1 MTAFLSNHNTTRPSS
16 GLNPQSGEMLTPSIL
31 VVDDEKQIHSSL
43 KLRLN
48 GKYHLVCLSNPHDAL
63 TLIGKQIFDLCIVDV
78 CMPELDGLAF
88 IEKAREIDPS
98 LGYVVL
104 SGFDSDENLRRAI
117 PLQVLDFI
125 SKPLPNQTGFEKR
138 IPEWVAYSRQRRHE
152 LTLTRESETIVHDL
166 ELARIE
172 REVESTASESA
183 REALLQT
190 ANLLTT
196 IQALLLSATHVLEP
210 MQRTDP
216 RIAMVFRSLH
226 EARRHA
232 ETACSVS
239 EGYFGSAYADR
250 ESSQAVV
257 DDCLRHA
264 TAISLRLAKAD
275 DRQQTIDLTPLG
287 INLTIPGLTGID
299 FLLMLVPTLVQT
311 LSMASKGTTVTI
323 RSEKLVRIDNLL
335 GNAHLRSFLWVNRRN
350 ATISGPGVLLS
361 IRASCSALEEVT
373 AKSWLRG
380 NTADPLSISCRGLL
394 HGLQKAKGL
403 LALAVGPKPQKF
415 EIILALPV

>member
-1 MTAFLSNHNTTRPSS
+1 MTAFSSSHTNSRPSS
-16 GLNPQSGEMLTPSIL
+16 WLNRQSREMLTPSIL

-43 KLRLN
+43 NLRLN
-48 GKYHLVCLSNPHDAL
+48 GNYRLVCLSNPLEAL
-63 TLIGKQIFDLCIVDV
+63 ALIGKQIFDLCIVDV
-78 CMPELDGLAF
+78 CMPEMDGLAF
-88 IEKAREIDPS
+88 IEKARELDPS

-125 SKPLPNQTGFEKR
+125 TKPLPNQTGFEKR
-138 IPEWVAYSRQRRHE
+138 IPEWVAYTRQRRHE
-152 LTLTRESETIVHDL
+152 ILLTRESESIVHDL

-196 IQALLLSATHVLEP
+196 IQALLLSANHALEP
-210 MQRTDP
+210 MQRPDP
-216 RIAMVFRSLH
+216 RLAMVFRSLQ

-250 ESSQAVV
+250 ESSHAVI
-257 DDCLRHA
+257 DACLRHA

-287 INLTIPGLTGID
+287 SNLTITGLTGID
-299 FLLMLVPTLVQT
+299 FLLMIVPTLVQT
-311 LSMASKGTTVTI
+311 LALASKGTTVTI
-323 RSEKLVRIDNLL
+323 RSEQLDRIDNLI
-335 GNAHLRSFLWVNRRN
+335 GNARLRSYLWVNRRN
-350 ATISGPGVLLS
+350 ATVSGPGVLLS
-361 IRASCSALEEVT
+361 IRASCSAVEEAT
-373 AKSWLRG
+373 AISWLRG
-380 NTADPLSISCRGLL
+380 STADPLSISCRGLL
-394 HGLQKAKGL
+394 YGIQKTKGL

>member
-1 MTAFLSNHNTTRPSS
+1 MIRQSS
-16 GLNPQSGEMLTPSIL
+16 EMLTPSIL

-48 GKYHLVCLSNPHDAL
+48 GNYHLVCLSNPLEAL
-63 TLIGKQIFDLCIVDV
+63 ALIGKQSFDLCVVDV

-88 IEKAREIDPS
+88 IEKAREMDPS

-117 PLQVLDFI
+117 PLQVLEFI

-138 IPEWVAYSRQRRHE
+138 IPEWVAYTRQRRHE
-152 LTLTRESETIVHDL
+152 LLLTRESETIVHDL

-196 IQALLLSATHVLEP
+196 IQALLLSANHALEP
-210 MQRTDP
+210 LQRTDP
-216 RIAMVFRSLH
+216 RLTMVLRSLH

-232 ETACSVS
+232 ETACTVS

-250 ESSQAVV
+250 ESSHAVI

-311 LSMASKGTTVTI
+311 LTLASKGTTVTI
-323 RSEKLVRIDNLL
+323 RSEQLDRIDNLI
-335 GNAHLRSFLWVNRRN
+335 GNARLRSYIWVNRRN
-350 ATISGPGVLLS
+350 ATVSGPGVVLS
-361 IRASCSALEEVT
+361 IRASCSALEDVA

-394 HGLQKAKGL
+394 NGIQKSKGL
-403 LALAVGPKPQKF
+403 LALAVGPKPLKF